1 MSEKATGPYD
11 ALLNAV
17 WCPICGCKLTVQEK
31 DGKKTLICSRH
42 GEMKVFL
49 DRDPK
54 AGGE

>member
-1 MSEKATGPYD
+1 LSEKATGPYD